1 MDDYQ
6 KQKLEPFLE
15 IWARHMADDFA
26 ELRQLL
32 YPSRAVGTYD
42 RLTVVRNEAESDS
55 WAVLEVLKG
64 AIGNLTVDQLKALEL
79 DQGLR
84 TVANIDDHG
93 QRLGEA
99 LQVIWR
105 ALVAHGFFPD
115 IGYEI

>member
-32 YPSRAVGTYD
+32 YPPRAVGTYD

-55 WAVLEVLKG
+55 WAVLEAIKG
-64 AIGNLTVDQLKALEL
+64 AVANLTVEQRMALEF
-79 DQGLR
+79 DRGLR
-84 TVANIDDHG
+84 KTADTEN
-93 QRLGEA
+93 QEKYLEEA
-99 LQVIWR
+99 LNIIGVSLADR
-105 ALVAHGFFPD
+105 GFLLD
-115 IGYEI
+115 AANEI

>member
-26 ELRQLL
+26 ELRELL
-32 YPSRAVGTYD
+32 YPPRAVGTND

-55 WAVLEVLKG
+55 WVVLEVLKG
-64 AIGNLTVDQLKALEL
+64 AIGNLTADQLKALEL

-84 TVANIDDHG
+84 IVADITN
-93 QRLGEA
+93 QAERLEEA
-99 LQVIWR
+99 QQLIWR
-105 ALVAHGFFPD
+105 ALVSHG
-115 IGYEI
+115 ILVEGAI